1 MEDKQAIRIM
11 IFIYG
16 LTFFMSLAVVSI
28 PVLLNPNRGLTQGEF
43 LVNEV
48 HLEEMIDDYLR
59 ELYNKIEIEMEILR
73 DIAFGKKMQLEDIIL
88 NIGLTV
94 KEYNDRVNLIA
105 ENNERL
111 NILKP
116 KKEALEKEIKDINN
130 RISEIEREISN
141 ERNKEDPDYGK
152 INTLTS
158 NVEKLKNE
166 LREKEKEL
174 QNIESRILSAEEEIE
189 IMEMELEEIQV
200 LINELDKEYLSFLK
214 DENYIEEVVAGFGMF
229 RILNERT
236 FVNEMKKHINKMF
249 LLEINS
255 LVRPD
260 TKVRNEVV
268 TVSYTNA
275 TLPINSKDV
284 IRAVLDVMIQKVE
297 HEELIT
303 YDKNY
308 KNLEYKREFVVF
320 EGFND
325 ELAEQ
330 PIYNTYLLEPI
341 HYYQKNRIHN
351 YYVINDPYFIIEKL
365 LEGENIFKEV
375 ISADGLSKEEVM
387 EYFELNLTDN
397 WVIDLN
403 TGKYLSVEHFKDIE
417 KEVEK
422 RKLNGGLDLVSK
434 AARFMSL
441 FNGSELSYLPGQGL
455 EGDFATGHINNMR
468 VEIEENLL
476 PLEAEEV
483 LAKIKAM
490 IPEGEYLLL
499 TEGELKVWEEVNR
512 IKIEE
517 LTDETYKSEKILVE
531 EVGNIFSGKRGFG
544 IGDIGFLQYIFDNR
558 NMTFLELYS
567 NSLPITEKEKLKPGD
582 LALYHS
588 PEFVDDVNNIFGVYA
603 GDGTFYHFN
612 SYKALQNPEQTNIE
626 NIEVVKAPANFTI
639 FMRYFPVKE

>member
-1 MEDKQAIRIM
+1 
-11 IFIYG
+11 
-16 LTFFMSLAVVSI
+16 
-28 PVLLNPNRGLTQGEF
+28 
-43 LVNEV
+43 
-48 HLEEMIDDYLR
+48 
-59 ELYNKIEIEMEILR
+59 
-73 DIAFGKKMQLEDIIL
+73 MQLEDIIL

-158 NVEKLKNE
+158 NVRKLKNE
-166 LREKEKEL
+166 LSEKEKEL
-174 QNIESRILSAEEEIE
+174 QNIERRILSAEEEIE
-189 IMEMELEEIQV
+189 IMETELEEIQV

-236 FVNEMKKHINKMF
+236 FVSEMKKHINKML

-275 TLPINSKDV
+275 TLPVNSKDV

-297 HEELIT
+297 YEELIT
-303 YDKNY
+303 YDKNN

-351 YYVINDPYFIIEKL
+351 YYVINDPYLVIKKL
-365 LEGENIFKEV
+365 LEEENIFKEV
-375 ISADGLSKEEVM
+375 ISADGLSEEEIM

-403 TGKYLSVEHFKDIE
+403 TGKYLSEEHFKDIE
-417 KEVEK
+417 KK
-422 RKLNGGLDLVSK
+422 LRK
-434 AARFMSL
+434 
-441 FNGSELSYLPGQGL
+441 GS
-455 EGDFATGHINNMR
+455 
-468 VEIEENLL
+468 
-476 PLEAEEV
+476 
-483 LAKIKAM
+483 
-490 IPEGEYLLL
+490 
-499 TEGELKVWEEVNR
+499 
-512 IKIEE
+512 
-517 LTDETYKSEKILVE
+517 
-531 EVGNIFSGKRGFG
+531 
-544 IGDIGFLQYIFDNR
+544 
-558 NMTFLELYS
+558 
-567 NSLPITEKEKLKPGD
+567 
-582 LALYHS
+582 
-588 PEFVDDVNNIFGVYA
+588 
-603 GDGTFYHFN
+603 
-612 SYKALQNPEQTNIE
+612 
-626 NIEVVKAPANFTI
+626 
-639 FMRYFPVKE
+639 